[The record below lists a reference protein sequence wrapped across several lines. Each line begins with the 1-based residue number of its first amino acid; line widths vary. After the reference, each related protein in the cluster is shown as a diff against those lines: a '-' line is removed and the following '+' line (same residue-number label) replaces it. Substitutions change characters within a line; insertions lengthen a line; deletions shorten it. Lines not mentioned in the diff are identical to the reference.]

1 MNVPEWVGK
10 ARGYI
15 LGALLL
21 SIMNAGLLIGGWLD
35 SSSYQ
40 MIALGLWGAVV
51 VGGAAAAYR
60 K

>member
-1 MNVPEWVGK
+1 MTVPEWVGK

-15 LGALLL
+15 LGELLL
-21 SIMNAGLLIGGWLD
+21 SIMNAGLLIGGWLE
-35 SSSYQ
+35 SASYQ
-40 MIALGLWGAVV
+40 MIALGIWGAVV

>member
-1 MNVPEWVGK
+1 MTVPEWVGK

-21 SIMNAGLLIGGWLD
+21 SFLNAGLLVGGWLD
-35 SSSYQ
+35 ASSYQ
-40 MIALGLWGAVV
+40 MIALGVWGAVV